1 MNLPKITNNQELLNE
16 IEATSLYQDLVN
28 QLNKDFEI
36 IGTAVNFSE
45 TENPQDLWS
54 FLQEVIATLLEKHF
68 DVFLNLLYRID
79 IDERQIKTI
88 INQMA
93 ADTEQQIA
101 FVILKRE
108 WKKVWFRKFY
118 SF

>member
-1 MNLPKITNNQELLNE
+1 MQLPIITNNNDLLLE
-16 IEATSLYQDLVN
+16 IERTALYQDLVK

-45 TENPQDLWS
+45 TENPLDL
-54 FLQEVIATLLEKHF
+54 FEYLQEVIAELLEKHF

-79 IDERQIKTI
+79 INENEIKSI
-88 INQMA
+88 IDQMA

-101 FVILKRE
+101 FLILKRE
-108 WKKVWFRKFY
+108 WKKVWFRKNY
-118 SF
+118 S